1 MSGPE
6 ERERAVGLYF
16 TTPMTTAQ
24 VGEAPGLSDQ
34 AVLGTPVGEG
44 SPVCR
49 SYGGTHHP
57 AGDKGQGDRNRCRAA
72 EAGRRTARRG
82 RRSGPR
88 PGRGVQGGMAAL
100 RAGNGNAGQADK
112 PAPRRSRN
120 AGAVCD
126 DAEASR
132 RGVEESGPE
141 NALMREVSEVS
152 EKDPGADPRRL
163 SNREKTLP
171 ADRLRPACSPGSM
184 TCLPGIA
191 PGGHHCRHAGL
202 SVDGYAGLG
211 TEAEEAFAAS
221 KGRYGY
227 RGIRA
232 MLGTGVSEKAV
243 RGIIAEGDPTAHVP
257 RRRRYGSHEGETTPA
272 PGNLADRDFTAK
284 SPNEKRPADIT
295 RDIKAGDGKGVPPA
309 AGRLP

>member
-1 MSGPE
+1 
-6 ERERAVGLYF
+6 
-16 TTPMTTAQ
+16 
-24 VGEAPGLSDQ
+24 
-34 AVLGTPVGEG
+34 
-44 SPVCR
+44 
-49 SYGGTHHP
+49 
-57 AGDKGQGDRNRCRAA
+57 
-72 EAGRRTARRG
+72 
-82 RRSGPR
+82 
-88 PGRGVQGGMAAL
+88 
-100 RAGNGNAGQADK
+100 
-112 PAPRRSRN
+112 
-120 AGAVCD
+120 
-126 DAEASR
+126 
-132 RGVEESGPE
+132 
-141 NALMREVSEVS
+141 MREVSEVS

-221 KGRYGY
+221 KGGYGY

-232 MLGTGVSEKAV
+232 MLGAGVSEKAV
-243 RGIIAEGDPTAHVP
+243 RGIMAEGDPTAHVP
-257 RRRRYGSHEGETTPA
+257 RRRRYGPHEGEATPA

-295 RDIKAGDGKGVPPA
+295 RDIKAGDGKGVPLA